1 MRHNAASL
9 LPAVLQGVQAEGG
22 EIRRIR
28 RTNYPEYTA
37 FFAQFIVVKGI
48 CVHLVQ
54 RLGHAIGSDICR
66 YTPCLTRSQQACHFD
81 NAKNKLFSH
90 ENEKKAAA
98 ALCGPRVDLRN
109 FW

>member
-1 MRHNAASL
+1 MSHNAASL

-48 CVHLVQ
+48 CVHLLQ
-54 RLGHAIGSDICR
+54 RLGHAIGSGIRR
-66 YTPCLTRSQQACHFD
+66 YTPCLTPSQPPCHFA
-81 NAKNKLFSH
+81 NAQNKRFSD
-90 ENEKKAAA
+90 ENEKNAV
-98 ALCGPRVDLRN
+98 CVLRLLSKI
-109 FW
+109 